1 MTDAIATDPR
11 ILVACGIAGTTLP
24 PSMHS
29 GSCEILV
36 LPVPV
41 DLTDKLLSAQVSL
54 RDTDAMEVHD
64 YRNVPRDAVRQAVLA
79 VTRKPVGRQMAQ
91 TVVVRC
97 NKAQLE
103 VVMDACLWSLESQSP
118 PPSRR
123 FASAKIAYF
132 SALLGW
138 YAPSLRDI
146 VRRLFWLLRRIK

>member
-1 MTDAIATDPR
+1 MTDAIATNPR
-11 ILVACGIAGTTLP
+11 ILVACGIAGTALP

-41 DLTDKLLSAQVSL
+41 DLTDKLLSARVSL

-64 YRNVPRDAVRQAVLA
+64 YRNVPRDAVRQALLA
-79 VTRKPVGRQMAQ
+79 VITQAVDRRSAR
-91 TVVVRC
+91 TIVVRC

-118 PPSRR
+118 PPFRR
-123 FASAKIAYF
+123 FASAKIAYV

-146 VRRLFWLLRRIK
+146 ARRLFWLLRRIK